1 MELLNSVKKERDRLL
16 NTKIKTQKVGLPFF
30 LKKLVAYWCLFISRI
45 LLHQY
50 ICIFCDCPILGLSIH
65 Y

>member
-30 LKKLVAYWCLFISRI
+30 LKLKNTEFQATAPSYL
-45 LLHQY
+45 
-50 ICIFCDCPILGLSIH
+50 
-65 Y
+65 